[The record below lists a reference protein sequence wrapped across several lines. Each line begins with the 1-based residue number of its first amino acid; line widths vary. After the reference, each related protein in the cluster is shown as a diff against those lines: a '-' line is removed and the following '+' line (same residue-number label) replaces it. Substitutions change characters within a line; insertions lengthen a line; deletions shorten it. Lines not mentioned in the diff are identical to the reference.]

1 MKTDNLLGN
10 FSTIIIF
17 RLPFLCSGFEWRILF
32 FILSATTDLND
43 ANSPMM
49 RSLISRAGDLSKN
62 NDLLKFA
69 LVSIRF
75 PEAYNEAM

>member
-1 MKTDNLLGN
+1 MIKDLLANNFAVRTETSINNSSSPTMK
-10 FSTIIIF
+10 
-17 RLPFLCSGFEWRILF
+17 
-32 FILSATTDLND
+32 
-43 ANSPMM
+43 
-49 RSLISRAGDLSKN
+49 SLISRAGDLSKN